1 MIIPALNEELSIARV
16 LRAIPR
22 WVDKIIVADNGSHDR
37 TAEIAQNNGAHVVL
51 APKRGYGSACL
62 AGIATLDRNVDVVVF
77 LDGDYSDYP
86 EEMDLLVVPI
96 VQDEAD
102 VVLGARVSALRKPGA
117 LTPQQYFG
125 NLLAC
130 WLISLFWNVSFK
142 DLGPFRA
149 IRFSSLQSLNMSD
162 QNYGWTVEMQIKAI
176 QKNLRIKEIQVRY
189 RARIGQS
196 KVSGT
201 VRGVLGAGTKI
212 IYNIF
217 KLFVKEKL
225 ERRR

>member
-96 VQDEAD
+96 VQNEAD
-102 VVLGARVSALRKPGA
+102 MVLGARVSALHQPGA
-117 LTPQQYFG
+117 LTPQQYLG

-130 WLISLFWNVSFK
+130 WLISHFWNVSFK

-176 QKNLRIKEIQVRY
+176 QKSLRIKEIPVKY

-212 IYNIF
+212 IYTIF

>member
-176 QKNLRIKEIQVRY
+176 QKSLRIKEIPVKY

-212 IYNIF
+212 IYTIF